1 MPHLVGRWYVRLA
14 EFGLV
19 VPQARFIDGTPIRLH
34 VPNAQHVGSTIWRLL
49 GEKAVNEP
57 DNTCHVSE

>member
-1 MPHLVGRWYVRLA
+1 VRET

-19 VPQARFIDGTPIRLH
+19 VPQARFIDGTPIPLH
-34 VPNAQHVGSTIWRLL
+34 VPNAQHVGSTIWTLL

-57 DNTCHVSE
+57 RWLPPCAT